1 MPPCKNPSHSCCG
14 TSTCGSAAIK
24 PANVNDGSS
33 SSSNTSTD
41 HPKNLKLAVQ
51 SSIASFLSTRLTS
64 NGDIAQDVY
73 RTIRDEAHL
82 LLERQLISDALDSD
96 PFELMKMPSSSC
108 DDDDNVD
115 EEEEQNEDDD
125 DDDDGS
131 VLLDKKKNR
140 EMIERFKNMMSVISC
155 DRTTTLE
162 GFSSIHAVVQLTN
175 DGMMSGVNE
184 NIRLYFTFVREP
196 QHSNTANDDGGDSKG
211 GVEAGL
217 QHVDADNAGDNSSHD
232 VVHDYSE
239 NAGKRKRGQGD
250 EIDNKRTRL
259 QQQEDERDEGYDD
272 EVGDKDADNFEPK
285 TIVTYK
291 IDMSIDH
298 GQRETLLGVDVY
310 ALGKQPSVEEAA
322 PMMSDE
328 AEDDENEEDQQ
339 LMADDEDEGVDSG
352 ADCNERRESNE
363 SSNIKQPI
371 SKENDAEFEE
381 VEMTDTDDNNVQ
393 EEGDVGRGDRFGV
406 FVDPQ
411 CIVSFLDRI
420 NMNLNEQ
427 SVIYFLLTFPF
438 YEHEWDLSGFIL
450 SMFDDDDDDDEMEH
464 EEEDDSCTSAHM

>member
-1 MPPCKNPSHSCCG
+1 MPPCKNPSRSCCG
-14 TSTCGSAAIK
+14 TSTCGATIK
-24 PANVNDGSS
+24 SSANVNDGNGC

-51 SSIASFLSTRLTS
+51 SSSTRLTS

-96 PFELMKMPSSSC
+96 PFELMKMTPSSC
-108 DDDDNVD
+108 DDDNVD
-115 EEEEQNEDDD
+115 EEEEQQDDD
-125 DDDDGS
+125 DNNGS

-140 EMIERFKNMMSVISC
+140 EMIERFKDMMSVISC

-162 GFSSIHAVVQLTN
+162 GYSSIHAVVQLTN

-196 QHSNTANDDGGDSKG
+196 QHSNTANDYGGDSKG
-211 GVEAGL
+211 GGGEAGL
-217 QHVDADNAGDNSSHD
+217 QPVDADNADDNSSQD
-232 VVHDYSE
+232 VVDDYSE
-239 NAGKRKRGQGD
+239 NPGKRKRGQGD

-259 QQQEDERDEGYDD
+259 EQQEDERDECYDDD
-272 EVGDKDADNFEPK
+272 EVSDKDADNFEPK

-291 IDMSIDH
+291 IDMSIDY

-310 ALGKQPSVEEAA
+310 ALGHQPSVEEAV

-328 AEDDENEEDQQ
+328 AEDDENEEDPQ
-339 LMADDEDEGVDSG
+339 LMADEDEGVDSD
-352 ADCNERRESNE
+352 ADCNGRRESNE
-363 SSNIKQPI
+363 SSNMKQPI
-371 SKENDAEFEE
+371 SKVNDTEFE
-381 VEMTDTDDNNVQ
+381 VEMADTDDDNVQ

-450 SMFDDDDDDDEMEH
+450 SMFDDGEMEH
-464 EEEDDSCTSAHM
+464 EEEDDSCTSAHS

>member
-14 TSTCGSAAIK
+14 TSTCAATLK

-33 SSSNTSTD
+33 GSSSNTSTL
-41 HPKNLKLAVQ
+41 PNNLKLAVQ
-51 SSIASFLSTRLTS
+51 SSLASFLSTRLTS

-96 PFELMKMPSSSC
+96 PFELMKMPSPSC
-108 DDDDNVD
+108 DDDDDVD
-115 EEEEQNEDDD
+115 EEEEQN

-196 QHSNTANDDGGDSKG
+196 QHSSTANDDGGGSKG
-211 GVEAGL
+211 EGEAGL
-217 QHVDADNAGDNSSHD
+217 QHVDADSVDDNSSQD
-232 VVHDYSE
+232 VVHNYSE
-239 NAGKRKRGQGD
+239 NSGKRKRGQGN

-259 QQQEDERDEGYDD
+259 EQQDDERDEDYDD
-272 EVGDKDADNFEPK
+272 EVSNKDTDNFEPK

-310 ALGKQPSVEEAA
+310 ALGNQPSVEEAV

-328 AEDDENEEDQQ
+328 AEDDENEEDPH
-339 LMADDEDEGVDSG
+339 LMADGDEGVDSD
-352 ADCNERRESNE
+352 ADCNGRRESNE

-371 SKENDAEFEE
+371 SKENETEFEE
-381 VEMTDTDDNNVQ
+381 VEMADTDDDNVQ
-393 EEGDVGRGDRFGV
+393 GGDVGRGDRFGV

-427 SVIYFLLTFPF
+427 SVIYFLLTFPL

-450 SMFDDDDDDDEMEH
+450 SMFDDDEMEH
-464 EEEDDSCTSAHM
+464 EEEDDSCTSAHS